1 MKQLVSVS
9 LALMMSATTMSLAQR
24 RFGDGPVIVTLP
36 QGFDTRSC
44 QFKYF
49 LVGSFGGYGGF
60 VQPKLHVSEYEIET
74 VHDGI
79 AVEKLKAFLS
89 CLGYPSATPF
99 GISTS
104 RFRMR
109 WVGRTITFTSLSWL
123 I

>member
-9 LALMMSATTMSLAQR
+9 LALMMFATTMSLAQR

-60 VQPKLHVSEYEIET
+60 VQPELQGLEDGIET
-74 VHDGI
+74 VHDDIG
-79 AVEKLKAFLS
+79 VGELKGFLS
-89 CLGYPSATPF
+89 CLGYQNE
-99 GISTS
+99 
-104 RFRMR
+104 
-109 WVGRTITFTSLSWL
+109 TIAFDSLRDVIPL
-123 I
+123 QT